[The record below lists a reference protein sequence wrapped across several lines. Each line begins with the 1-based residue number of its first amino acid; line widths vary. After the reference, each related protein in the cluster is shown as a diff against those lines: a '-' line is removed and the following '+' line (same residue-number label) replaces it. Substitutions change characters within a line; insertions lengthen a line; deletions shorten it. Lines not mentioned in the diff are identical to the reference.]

1 VNPGLLNGI
10 CIKHFARDLADDQ
23 KVIWT
28 SPLGWRRL
36 PEPRKRWIEVLG
48 GGTLGLV
55 AADKSVMR
63 RFGSGQT
70 GLANRFSNDSLG
82 ILAAVPAGLFVEGNW
97 NGDAHS
103 REAGWL
109 AVSALADSIIVG
121 EPLKRVFRRA
131 PPNARDAG
139 QFGAGGSS
147 FPSQHAMAA
156 WSMATVITQEYPG
169 PLTKLLAYGS
179 ASAVGLAR
187 IAARQHFPSDV
198 LAGSALGLLI
208 GRTVYRAH
216 HSPDLPGDR
225 VSDPASAKEEGA
237 VQEKAPPVRSSKQI
251 ASPSVPL
258 DSWVYAAFDRLAALG
273 YAPSAYANLRPWTR
287 LECARILTAAS
298 KDLYIDELA
307 DGGQQGEAYRLY
319 SALRSEFADEPELSE
334 KAPSGATPSSEVASP
349 DGAAR
354 IDSLYTRYLGI
365 AGTPLADSYHF
376 GQTLINDFGRPYGP
390 GSNLVGGVSASGSA
404 GPLLLYLR
412 GEYQHAA
419 PLPAYSQTVQQLLGT
434 IDNTPPQLP
443 VHTSVLDQFSLLD
456 SYLGWNFKTIQI
468 TAGRQSLWWG
478 PGHGGPPNFS
488 DNAQPMD
495 MLRFTNPS
503 PWRLPSFFH
512 WLGPLR
518 WDFFLG
524 LMADHKYPPLPAM
537 DGQKLSFKPTP
548 NLEFGFSRVIV
559 FRPITFA
566 QFWKGFLSVG
576 NNRYTMPGTIGNRH
590 GGFDCSYRIPGLRD
604 WLVLY
609 LDGTSDHNPS
619 PLGEPQDSLMNP
631 GFYLPQIPKVP
642 KLDFRAEMAWSDPP
656 PLANWQGR
664 FIYYDSFFHVS
675 YGNAGNLIGS
685 WVGREGH
692 GFQLWSTYW
701 FSPRH
706 TVQLGYRRAHVDNNF
721 IPGGGNIQDF
731 SASSVWRLRS
741 DYEVKVFVQYERW
754 GFPVLLPLAGPDTV
768 ASVEL
773 AYHPKWSGRFRFH

>member
-1 VNPGLLNGI
+1 MFL
-10 CIKHFARDLADDQ
+10 R
-23 KVIWT
+23 
-28 SPLGWRRL
+28 
-36 PEPRKRWIEVLG
+36 
-48 GGTLGLV
+48 
-55 AADKSVMR
+55 
-63 RFGSGQT
+63 SG
-70 GLANRFSNDSLG
+70 
-82 ILAAVPAGLFVEGNW
+82 
-97 NGDAHS
+97 
-103 REAGWL
+103 
-109 AVSALADSIIVG
+109 
-121 EPLKRVFRRA
+121 
-131 PPNARDAG
+131 
-139 QFGAGGSS
+139 
-147 FPSQHAMAA
+147 FPSNW
-156 WSMATVITQEYPG
+156 WSF
-169 PLTKLLAYGS
+169 
-179 ASAVGLAR
+179 
-187 IAARQHFPSDV
+187 AARALLVGVTVHLLWASD
-198 LAGSALGLLI
+198 GDTQKSSDHQSA
-208 GRTVYRAH
+208 R
-216 HSPDLPGDR
+216 
-225 VSDPASAKEEGA
+225 
-237 VQEKAPPVRSSKQI
+237 QEKELHEPTKQV

-287 LECARILTAAS
+287 AECARILTAAS

-307 DGGQQGEAYRLY
+307 DGGRQAEAYRLY
-319 SALRSEFADEPELSE
+319 SALRSEFADELAISQG
-334 KAPSGATPSSEVASP
+334 APSGATLSSPEVARP
-349 DGAAR
+349 DGAIH
-354 IDSLYTRYLGI
+354 IDSIYTRYLGI
-365 AGTPLADSYHF
+365 SGTPLADSYHF
-376 GQTLINDFGRPYGP
+376 GQTLINDFGRPYGQ
-390 GSNLVGGVSASGSA
+390 GSNLVSGVAASGSA
-404 GPLLLYLR
+404 GPLMLYFR
-412 GEYQHAA
+412 GEYQHAG
-419 PLPAYSQTVQQLLGT
+419 PLPAYSDALEQMLAA
-434 IDNTPPQLP
+434 IDNTGTP
-443 VHTSVLDQFSLLD
+443 VAPHTAVLDQFRLLD
-456 SYLGWNFKTIQI
+456 SYLGWNFKAIQI

-495 MLRFTNPS
+495 MLRLSNPS

-512 WLGPLR
+512 WLGPMR

-559 FRPITFA
+559 FRPITFG

-590 GGFDCSYRIPGLRD
+590 GGFDCSYRMPGLRD

-701 FSPRH
+701 LSPRQS
-706 TVQLGYRRAHVDNNF
+706 VQLGYRRAHVDNNF

-731 SASSVWRLRS
+731 SLRSVWRLKS
-741 DYEVKVFVQYERW
+741 DYEVKALVQYERW
-754 GFPVLLPLAGPDTV
+754 VFPVLLPLAGPDTV

-773 AYHPKWSGRFRFH
+773 AYHPRWSGRFRFRAVNQGQ